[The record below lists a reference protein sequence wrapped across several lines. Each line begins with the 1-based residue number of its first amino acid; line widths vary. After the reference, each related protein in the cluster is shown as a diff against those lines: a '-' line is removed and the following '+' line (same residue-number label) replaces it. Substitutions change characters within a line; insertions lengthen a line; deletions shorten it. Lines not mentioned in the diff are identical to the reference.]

1 MDAGE
6 PINTGAFVLGLYV
19 FFLIIIFFLCLISYL
34 CNRNMSP
41 MRPTVAG
48 GDYHF
53 IRIPEGIRDDVLETL
68 PTFLYSQTVKPET
81 LTTDHRTDG
90 YGSGCCI
97 CLVDYKATDMLRLL
111 PECGH
116 SFHWNLGNCISTLE
130 IDILKA

>member
-19 FFLIIIFFLCLISYL
+19 FFLLIIFFLCLISYL
-34 CNRNMSP
+34 CNRNISP
-41 MRPTVAG
+41 IRPTVAG

-53 IRIPEGIRDDVLETL
+53 LRIPEGIRDDVLETL

-81 LTTDHRTDG
+81 LN
-90 YGSGCCI
+90 GSGCCI

-116 SFHWNLGNCISTLE
+116 SFHVSCVNTW
-130 IDILKA
+130 LKVHPTCPVCRKSLDS